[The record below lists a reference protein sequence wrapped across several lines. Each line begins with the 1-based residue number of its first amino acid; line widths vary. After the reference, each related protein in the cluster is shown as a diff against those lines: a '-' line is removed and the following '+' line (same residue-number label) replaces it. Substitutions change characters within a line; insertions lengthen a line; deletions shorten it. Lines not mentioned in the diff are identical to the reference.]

1 MYPNNQRR
9 HITTNEQLFPKNHG
23 NFKAKPSGA
32 NMFENSFKM
41 DQNNYTVD
49 TKSNGNSVY
58 GNDFIITSKNRDEI
72 ITK

>member
-9 HITTNEQLFPKNHG
+9 HLTTNEQLFLKNEG

-41 DQNNYTVD
+41 DQNDYKVD

-58 GNDFIITSKNRDEI
+58 GNDFIKSST
-72 ITK
+72 TKKDIMTK